1 MNNPFTWNIVNPS
14 ICYGRDTLIHD
25 LINGLAGNPRYSF
38 GLAGGRRMGKTTLLR
53 RIQHDLKRRTERWR
67 ESGFLVIPV
76 YVDGLTLSRPPVA
89 NDIWELVIRGLHA
102 RLRYQSDTVV
112 QPDFEDFKSVVS
124 TTFCDIEEQPR
135 VVVLFDEIEPFLG
148 YEWADAFLSHWRAL
162 LSNTPGL
169 SECFTAVFAGARELD
184 VLRHDVGSP
193 LKDILEWRSLRCL
206 AYEDACR
213 LMQEPIDQQWDC
225 AFRRY
230 VYQETGGHPMLLQ
243 YIMQQVCE
251 SLSEVRDRSSMEPLA
266 ERASEKFARERRWQF
281 AEWWERYCSPG
292 AQRVYARLYDADGEV
307 GLRTLVHEFGLDEA
321 NEAVEILQHVGLVE
335 ERDEGFSFCCG
346 GAMFQRWYAHYGSLA
361 DAPLHDPELYGRL
374 RTLREELADKYLSA
388 WRIYQSKMPNYSGA
402 VGELRDTLTLLLDI
416 IAPIASVQAEEGFR
430 FEQNQNRATRRQR
443 VRYAARRQHNRDRAR
458 EIASDYDLVN
468 TLSDSLAQMVTGSY
482 GRASGQTHTT
492 ATREQAYRAL
502 KQWEGIFAQLT
513 PARRD
518 EMEI

>member
-14 ICYGRDTLIHD
+14 LCYGRDTIIHD
-25 LINGLAGNPRYSF
+25 LIDGLAGNPRYSF

-53 RIQHDLKRRTERWR
+53 RIQQDLEQRAERWR
-67 ESGFLVIPV
+67 ESGLLVIPV

-89 NDIWELVIRGLHA
+89 NDIWELLMRGLHA
-102 RLRYQSDTVV
+102 RLRYQSHTVDK
-112 QPDFEDFKSVVS
+112 PDFEAFKNVVS
-124 TTFCDIEEQPR
+124 TTFRDIDEQPR

-148 YEWADAFLSHWRAL
+148 CEWAGAFLSHWRAL

-193 LKDILEWRSLRCL
+193 
-206 AYEDACR
+206 
-213 LMQEPIDQQWDC
+213 Q
-225 AFRRY
+225 
-230 VYQETGGHPMLLQ
+230 
-243 YIMQQVCE
+243 
-251 SLSEVRDRSSMEPLA
+251 
-266 ERASEKFARERRWQF
+266 
-281 AEWWERYCSPG
+281 
-292 AQRVYARLYDADGEV
+292 
-307 GLRTLVHEFGLDEA
+307 FGLDEA
-321 NEAVEILQHVGLVE
+321 NDAVEILQHVGLVE

-346 GAMFQRWYAHYGSLA
+346 GAMFQRWYARYGALA
-361 DAPLHDPELYGRL
+361 DAPLHDPELYDRL
-374 RTLREELADKYLSA
+374 RAIGEDLAHKYLSA

-402 VGELRDTLTLLLDI
+402 VGELRDTLTLLLDV
-416 IAPIASVQAEEGFR
+416 IAPITSVQAEEGFR
-430 FEQNQNRATRRQR
+430 FEQNQSRATRRQR

-458 EIASDYDLVN
+458 EIASDYDLVDS
-468 TLSDSLAQMVTGSY
+468 LSDSLAQMVVGSY

-518 EMEI
+518 ELEV